1 MLKEGLEVLKADSL
15 RTFQG
20 NPALAA
26 GCREALLFYNSMAQ
40 NDIPKLTDFYLKE
53 ENFDKIKK
61 SLEAKGNNK
70 TKEDVDQYNKAVKDI
85 NDSVNN
91 FNQLNQELN
100 KRRQE
105 VVENWEKAEKTFRD
119 DVIPYY
125 KAK

>member
-1 MLKEGLEVLKADSL
+1 
-15 RTFQG
+15 
-20 NPALAA
+20 
-26 GCREALLFYNSMAQ
+26 MAK

-61 SLEAKGNNK
+61 SLEAKGSNK

-85 NDSVNN
+85 NASVNN

-105 VVENWEKAEKTFRD
+105 VVQNWEKSEKDF
-119 DVIPYY
+119 PG
-125 KAK
+125 